1 MGNKQFQLK
10 KLSPTDGKDIYEM
23 LQEMPA
29 DENGFENKFK
39 GLSFEEYKE
48 KLKLKDSNSRGEN
61 LPEGYVAATFF
72 WLYFNGKPVG
82 VSKLRH
88 ELTDHLRKYGGH
100 IGYGIRPKERGK
112 GYATKMLELTLEEA
126 KKLGLRKVLITCN
139 PDNIGSQRVAEKNG
153 GILKEKTE
161 ETWYYWVDLN

>member
-1 MGNKQFQLK
+1 MENKQLQLK
-10 KLSPTDGKDIYEM
+10 KLSPDDGQEIYKM

-48 KLKLKDSNSRGEN
+48 RLKVKEAQSRGEQ

-72 WLYFNGKPVG
+72 WAFVDGKPVG

-88 ELTDHLRKYGGH
+88 ELTDHLKKHGGH
-100 IGYGIRPKERGK
+100 IGYGIRPNERGK

-126 KKLGLRKVLITCN
+126 KKVDLREVLIACN

-161 ETWYYWVDLN
+161 ETWYY